1 MAEKRATVEF
11 ENSDPQVEEVSTIS
25 TDINPQEIN
34 QDPAEY
40 ARQVAAQRGSEYD
53 QMAGFSVPRDF
64 VILPSKGRIYPSDSP
79 LHNMEEIEVRHL
91 TAADEDILTSRS
103 LLRSGAAIDTLLDNV
118 IINKNIKAEELI
130 SGDKNAIMTF
140 LRITGYGPEYN
151 VEISCPDCNE
161 DVKSEFDLSQLN
173 MKMLDT
179 DPIADGQNRF
189 SFVLPS
195 GVDVH
200 FKFLTSKEEKI
211 ISDEQD
217 KLKKMTNSPLDHN
230 VTTRLKYQLISVDG
244 NEDKSYI
251 NKFINVMNVRDS
263 RAFRKYFEEIEP
275 DVIMKQDFNCPQCGH
290 RGEVD
295 IPVTV
300 DFFWPDD

>member
-1 MAEKRATVEF
+1 MAEKSRATVDF
-11 ENSDPQVEEVSTIS
+11 ENDDDAATEEIR
-25 TDINPQEIN
+25 TDINPQDIVQN
-34 QDPAEY
+34 PSDYAEKI
-40 ARQVAAQRGSEYD
+40 AGQRGSEHD
-53 QMAGFSVPRDF
+53 RMAGFTVPRDY
-64 VILPSKGRIYPSDSP
+64 VILPSKGRVYPVDSP
-79 LHNMEEIEVRHL
+79 LHNMEEIEIRHL

-103 LLRSGAAIDTLLDNV
+103 LLRSGTAIDTLLDNV
-118 IINKNIKAEELI
+118 IVNQSIKAEELV

-151 VEISCPDCNE
+151 VEISCPGCNE
-161 DVKSEFDLSQLN
+161 DMKSEFDLTKLN

-179 DPIADGQNRF
+179 DPVAEGQNRF
-189 SFVLPS
+189 SFDLSS
-195 GVDVH
+195 GINVH

-217 KLKKMTNSPLDHN
+217 KIKKMTNSPLDHN
-230 VTTRLKYQLISVDG
+230 ITTRFKYQLISVDG
-244 NEDKSYI
+244 NEDRSYI
-251 NKFINVMNVRDS
+251 NSFINVMNVRDS

>member
-1 MAEKRATVEF
+1 MTEKRSTAVEF
-11 ENSDPQVEEVSTIS
+11 ESSEENVS

-34 QDPAEY
+34 ENPESY
-40 ARQVAAQRGSEYD
+40 AKKIAQERGDQHD

-64 VILPSKGRIYPSDSP
+64 VMLPSKGRIYPPDSP

-103 LLRSGAAIDTLLDNV
+103 LLRSGTAIDTLLDNV
-118 IINKNIKAEELI
+118 IINQSIKSEELV

-140 LRITGYGPEYN
+140 LRITGYGPEYK

-161 DVKSEFDLSQLN
+161 DIKSEFDLSQLN

-179 DPIADGQNRF
+179 DPVEQGQNRF
-189 SFVLPS
+189 SLDLPS
-195 GVDVH
+195 GVNVN
-200 FKFLTSKEEKI
+200 FKFLTSKEEKV

-217 KLKKMTNSPLDHN
+217 KIKKMTQSPLDHN
-230 VTTRLKYQLISVDG
+230 ITTRFKYQLISVDG
-244 NEDKSYI
+244 NEDRSFI
-251 NKFINVMNVRDS
+251 DGFINVMNVRDS
-263 RAFRKYFEEIEP
+263 RAFRKYFDEIEP

-295 IPVTV
+295 IPITV

>member
-1 MAEKRATVEF
+1 MAKARTTVEF
-11 ENSDPQVEEVSTIS
+11 ENDDVDLEDKEIK
-25 TDINPQEIN
+25 TDINPQEIADN
-34 QDPAEY
+34 PEGY
-40 ARQVAAQRGSEYD
+40 AREVASQKANQYD
-53 QMAGFSVPRDF
+53 QIAGFSVPCDY
-64 VILPSKGRIYPSDSP
+64 VMLPSKGRIYPPDSP

-103 LLRSGAAIDTLLDNV
+103 LLRSGTAIDTLLDNV
-118 IINKNIKAEELI
+118 IINQSIKAEELV

-151 VEISCPDCNE
+151 IEISCPDCNE
-161 DVKSEFDLSQLN
+161 DVKNEFDLSQLN

-179 DPIADGQNRF
+179 DPVVEGQNRF
-189 SFVLPS
+189 SLDLPS
-195 GVDVH
+195 GVNIH
-200 FKFLTSKEEKI
+200 FKFLTSKEDKI

-217 KLKKMTNSPLDHN
+217 KIKKMTNSPLDHN
-230 VTTRLKYQLISVDG
+230 ITTRFKYQLISVDG
-244 NEDKSYI
+244 NEDKSFI
-251 NKFINVMNVRDS
+251 TNFINVMNVRDS

>member
-1 MAEKRATVEF
+1 MAKENKATVEF
-11 ENSDPQVEEVSTIS
+11 ENDDAAVEEIR
-25 TDINPQEIN
+25 TDINPQDIVQN
-34 QDPAEY
+34 PSEY
-40 ARQVAAQRGSEYD
+40 AEKVAAQRGSEHD
-53 QMAGFSVPRDF
+53 RMAGFTVPRDF
-64 VILPSKGRIYPSDSP
+64 VILPSKGRVYSSDSP

-103 LLRSGAAIDTLLDNV
+103 LLRSGTAIDTLLDNV
-118 IINKNIKAEELI
+118 IINKSIKSEELV

-151 VEISCPDCNE
+151 VEISCPRCNE
-161 DVKSEFDLSQLN
+161 DVKSEFDLTKLN

-179 DPIADGQNRF
+179 NPIAEGQNRF
-189 SFVLPS
+189 SFDLPS
-195 GVDVH
+195 GINVH

-217 KLKKMTNSPLDHN
+217 KIKKMTNSPLDHN
-230 VTTRLKYQLISVDG
+230 ITTRFKYQLISVDG

>member
-1 MAEKRATVEF
+1 MAKARTTVEF
-11 ENSDPQVEEVSTIS
+11 ENDDVDLEEKEIK
-25 TDINPQEIN
+25 TDINPQEIADN
-34 QDPAEY
+34 PEGY
-40 ARQVAAQRGSEYD
+40 AREVASQKANQYD
-53 QMAGFSVPRDF
+53 QIAGFSVPRDY
-64 VILPSKGRIYPSDSP
+64 VMLPSKGRIYPPDSP

-103 LLRSGAAIDTLLDNV
+103 LLRSGTAIDTLLDNV
-118 IINKNIKAEELI
+118 IINQSIKAEELV

-151 VEISCPDCNE
+151 VEISCPGCDE
-161 DVKSEFDLSQLN
+161 DIKSEFDLSQLN

-179 DPIADGQNRF
+179 DPVAEGQNRF
-189 SFVLPS
+189 SFDLPS
-195 GVDVH
+195 GINVH
-200 FKFLTSKEEKI
+200 FKFLTSKEEKV
-211 ISDEQD
+211 ISDEQE
-217 KLKKMTNSPLDHN
+217 KIKKMTNSPIDHN
-230 VTTRLKYQLISVDG
+230 ITTRFKYQLISVDG
-244 NEDKSYI
+244 NEDRSFI

-263 RAFRKYFEEIEP
+263 RAFRRYFEEIEP
-275 DVIMKQDFNCPQCGH
+275 DIIMKQDFNCSKCGH

>member
-1 MAEKRATVEF
+1 MAEKRTTVEF
-11 ENSDPQVEEVSTIS
+11 ENSEPQVEEVS

-34 QDPAEY
+34 QDPDTY
-40 ARQVAAQRGSEYD
+40 ARKIASERADQYD

-64 VILPSKGRIYPSDSP
+64 VMLPSKGRIYPPESP
-79 LHNMEEIEVRHL
+79 LHNLEELEVRHL

-103 LLRSGAAIDTLLDNV
+103 LLRSGTALDTLLDNV
-118 IINKNIKAEELI
+118 IVNKSIKSEELI

-140 LRITGYGPEYN
+140 LRITGYGPEYK
-151 VEISCPDCNE
+151 VEITCPDC
-161 DVKSEFDLSQLN
+161 DVDVTTEFDLTKLN

-179 DPIADGQNRF
+179 DPVAEGINRF
-189 SFVLPS
+189 EFTMPS
-195 GVDVH
+195 GTVIE
-200 FKFLTSKEEKI
+200 FKFLTSKEEKF

-230 VTTRLKYQLISVDG
+230 ITTRLKYQIITVNGS
-244 NEDKSYI
+244 EDKSYI
-251 NKFINVMNVRDS
+251 NKFINLMNVRDS
-263 RAFRKYFEEIEP
+263 RAFRKYFDDIEP
-275 DVIMKQDFNCPQCGH
+275 DMIMKQEFSCVQCGH

-300 DFFWPDD
+300 SFFWPDA

>member
-1 MAEKRATVEF
+1 M
-11 ENSDPQVEEVSTIS
+11 
-25 TDINPQEIN
+25 
-34 QDPAEY
+34 
-40 ARQVAAQRGSEYD
+40 
-53 QMAGFSVPRDF
+53 
-64 VILPSKGRIYPSDSP
+64 LPSKGRIYPPDSP

-103 LLRSGAAIDTLLDNV
+103 LLRSGTAIDTLLDNV
-118 IINKNIKAEELI
+118 IVNKSIKSEELV

-151 VEISCPDCNE
+151 IEISCPDCNE
-161 DVKSEFDLSQLN
+161 DVKNEFDLSQLN

-179 DPIADGQNRF
+179 DPVAEGQNRF
-189 SFVLPS
+189 SFDLPS
-195 GVDVH
+195 GVNVH
-200 FKFLTSKEEKI
+200 FKFLTSKEDKI

-217 KLKKMTNSPLDHN
+217 KIKKMTNSPLDHN
-230 VTTRLKYQLISVDG
+230 ITTRFKYQLISVDG
-244 NEDKSYI
+244 NEDRSYI
-251 NKFINVMNVRDS
+251 NSFINVMNVRDS

-275 DVIMKQDFNCPQCGH
+275 DVIMKQDFNCSKCGH